1 MVWQYGSI
9 FLSDSVFSEEK
20 QARLRIKIKKLSI
33 KELSESGEMNGLVNV
48 MCEVF
53 KCPSEVIF
61 TMKQV
66 HIILFVP
73 SRILLYI
80 FTYMSR

>member
-1 MVWQYGSI
+1 M
-9 FLSDSVFSEEK
+9 SDSVFSEER
-20 QARLRIKIKKLSI
+20 QARLRIKNKRLSI

-53 KCPSEVIF
+53 KCPFEVIF
-61 TMKQV
+61 TLKQV

-80 FTYMSR
+80 FKYVSR